1 MEHAWIVRSDSNR
14 QAEYYGLMR
23 GIWKDL
29 ERGCEHCANVLGC
42 LVTNEDEEGVLD
54 TPWPSSA
61 GIAAMIDPENEQF
74 SLPERWFR
82 GSDALRVINRAQFR
96 FFQMLSLVSDAHDP
110 SVEMLMSLG
119 SRSGWRGQEQF
130 GESVMKIARIELE
143 HGYFNKRETEA
154 WLHEATSGRAT
165 LIRLLEAVARAFFA
179 DADAENQIESY
190 RFLLQ
195 FEPENQRFRVAY
207 VRALA
212 KHRQFLD
219 RELRAR
225 ALERADWLATARR
238 LDYYFNILVDN
249 GMFTKR
255 LAEQIRYSGQSAE
268 AFNSAL
274 EQLAK
279 TVPRAKSHFM
289 DGRYKECQA
298 ILDPVLNF
306 VPNSWIFILHLEALD
321 LWLRSATRLNQN
333 IHPTPAGIETYNRR
347 AAQLR
352 EMSLRY
358 ITQFGLTI
366 DDPIIQQLAVQLFE
380 TLRDAVPGGKE
391 IAGLLS
397 AMAT

>member
-1 MEHAWIVRSDSNR
+1 
-14 QAEYYGLMR
+14 
-23 GIWKDL
+23 
-29 ERGCEHCANVLGC
+29 
-42 LVTNEDEEGVLD
+42 
-54 TPWPSSA
+54 
-61 GIAAMIDPENEQF
+61 MIDPENEQF

-391 IAGLLS
+391 IAGLLP